1 MYGILDKDVM
11 SVINILEDGGQGGL
25 YTNRK
30 LKLNYCTV
38 YEHCMGWTTEG
49 PLTIERWPM
58 P

>member
-1 MYGILDKDVM
+1 M

-49 PLTIERWPM
+49 TITIERWPI